1 MTFFLIV
8 CDIYPDLA
16 FLQDDSADLLA
27 AMIEVENF
35 KSSKLKIMTSIVS
48 LWKPAW
54 NVYLAIVAT
63 T

>member
-1 MTFFLIV
+1 MTSFLIV

-35 KSSKLKIMTSIVS
+35 NSSKLKITTSIIS
-48 LWKPAW
+48 L
-54 NVYLAIVAT
+54 
-63 T
+63 